1 MGIRVAT
8 VALLLMAAGGCQ
20 REPAQ
25 QSTPA
30 EPQRRSAP
38 RPQPQ
43 PREVRTVRSIDP
55 ATIAPGTLALP
66 NKLGTV
72 KFAVIGDSGRGN
84 APQYDVAA
92 QMVSYRK
99 DFRYAFVIMNG
110 DNLYEGP
117 ATADDYRDKF
127 ERPYAQL
134 LSDGVKFYAVLGNHD
149 DPREI
154 HYAPFNMNGQR
165 YYTFDPPED
174 PVTRLLTHVRFFALD
189 TVTLDRAQ
197 LRWLREQ
204 FARSSADWKICFFH
218 HPLYTSGRYVRGSR
232 AYRIAL
238 EPMFREYGVDA
249 VFSGHEHF
257 YMRSKLES
265 GIQYFVSGGA
275 GSLRYGDSG
284 PSPVAAR
291 AFDTDYHFM
300 LVEIERDALWFQAIA
315 RTGRTVDAG
324 TLSRRDA
331 TSSTDTAARPQSGV
345 RVP

>member
-1 MGIRVAT
+1 MGIRLAL
-8 VALLLMAAGGCQ
+8 VALLLSLGACQ
-20 REPAQ
+20 REASPAA
-25 QSTPA
+25 STPA
-30 EPQRRSAP
+30 EPQQSVP
-38 RPQPQ
+38 RPAPQ
-43 PREVRTVRSIDP
+43 PPEARRVRAIDP
-55 ATIAPGTLALP
+55 ASVAPGALAVP
-66 NKLGTV
+66 NKIGSV

-84 APQYDVAA
+84 SPQYDVAA

-99 DFRYAFVIMNG
+99 DFHYSFVIMTG

-117 ATADDYRDKF
+117 ATAVDYRDKF
-127 ERPYAQL
+127 EKPYAAL
-134 LSDGVKFYAVLGNHD
+134 IDDGVKFFAVLGNHD

-174 PVTRLLTHVRFFALD
+174 PVTRLLTDVRFFALD

-197 LRWLREQ
+197 LRWLRQ
-204 FARSSADWKICFFH
+204 QLAASTADWKICFFH

-232 AYRIAL
+232 AYRLLL
-238 EPMFREYGVDA
+238 EPVFRQYGVDA
-249 VFSGHEHF
+249 AFSGHEHF
-257 YMRSKLES
+257 YMRSTLEH

-284 PSPVAAR
+284 PSPIAAR

-300 LVEIERDALWFQAIA
+300 LVEIEGDRLWFQAIA

-324 TLSRRDA
+324 VLSRREL
-331 TSSTDTAARPQSGV
+331 TSSTDTAARPRSDA